1 LIGMLQTPV
10 HLHVLFGV
18 KDGFTKAEIDKVV
31 KDTVEAFLRAY
42 LPRG

>member
-1 LIGMLQTPV
+1 MLQTPV

-18 KDGFTKAEIDKVV
+18 KDSFTTEEIDKVV
-31 KDTVEAFLRAY
+31 KDAVEAFLRAY